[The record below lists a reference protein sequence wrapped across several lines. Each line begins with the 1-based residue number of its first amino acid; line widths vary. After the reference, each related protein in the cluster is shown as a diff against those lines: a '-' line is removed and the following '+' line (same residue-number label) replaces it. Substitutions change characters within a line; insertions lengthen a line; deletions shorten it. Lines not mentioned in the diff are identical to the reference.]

1 MIFGIRSFFAIPETI
16 RPLIASRAGL
26 SWQFLIFFSSIY
38 LSLNF
43 LAALVSPP
51 TSVFDFP
58 ILSFAYLAVLWIVVL
73 SASLLVMRSKL
84 KQIALV
90 NTLIWFFAASTAVLF
105 SKPIVW
111 LLVGGE
117 IPIETSFQLLT
128 NVLSSFMN
136 LAAYAMVFA
145 GIVQYRSVAKSL
157 RMELDRLEALR
168 EGMNSQLES
177 LKTSYVAE
185 VEQRVRPVV
194 NELELSLASAD
205 ADAVVSQARAA
216 IEDVVLPL
224 SKQLNTP
231 SELALPQ
238 LPSLPKR
245 SLYSRVARAFSN
257 RVLLRDTQV
266 PILSALM
273 FLLSIAP
280 AIAYF
285 YAFSGYLAALA
296 IALVIL
302 AIEFLRAVVIGHLQT
317 NLFVAFAVILFASL
331 ITAVAAVAL
340 LGGLIAHS
348 DIEVNAFIGF
358 GTWLVVFLIPFMQ
371 LINLTSLAHLSRV
384 EMTQRDFIRTIT
396 KRDSEIRHIQHR
408 ITQSVHSDV
417 QGKLRA
423 VLLRIKN
430 GGLTPEALPALQADL
445 EHVKE
450 VLSSI
455 GSAQKIDLQIELD
468 QLSQFWEGICDLR
481 VTSETEVLAATMADS
496 TLANNAFEV
505 ISEAVANAM
514 KHAEAK
520 QVIVELSVASGQL
533 QVRVINEVAKTPTN
547 SASGGI
553 GSSVF
558 DKNCSSWRVEQNEG
572 TYIFIGNLP
581 L

>member
-1 MIFGIRSFFAIPETI
+1 MIFGIRRFFAIPETI

-43 LAALVSPP
+43 LAALVAPP
-51 TSVFDFP
+51 TSAFDFP
-58 ILSFAYLAVLWIVVL
+58 LLSFAYLAVLWVAVL
-73 SASLLVMRSKL
+73 SAAELVKRSKI
-84 KQIALV
+84 KQIALA
-90 NTLIWFFAASTAVLF
+90 NSLIWFFSASIAVLLA
-105 SKPIVW
+105 KPIVW
-111 LLVGGE
+111 LVVGGA
-117 IPIETSFQLLT
+117 IPSETFIQWLT

-136 LAAYAMVFA
+136 LAAYAIVFA
-145 GIVQYRSVAKSL
+145 GIVQYRDVAKSL
-157 RMELDRLEALR
+157 RVELGQLKLLR
-168 EGMNSQLES
+168 DGMTNQLES
-177 LKTSYVAE
+177 LKTGYVAE

-205 ADAVVSQARAA
+205 ADAVVSQARTA

-224 SKQLNTP
+224 SKQLNAP

-238 LPSLPKR
+238 LPALPKR
-245 SLYSRVARAFSN
+245 TVYGRVALALSN
-257 RVLLRDTQV
+257 RVLLSDTQV

-285 YAFSGYLAALA
+285 YAFSGYLAAMA
-296 IALVIL
+296 IALAIL
-302 AIEFLRAVVIGHLQT
+302 AVEFLRAVVFGRLQT
-317 NLFVAFAVILFASL
+317 NVFVAFAVILFTSL
-331 ITAVAAVAL
+331 ITSVAAVAL
-340 LGGLIAHS
+340 LGGLIEHS

-358 GTWLVVFLIPFMQ
+358 GTWLVVFLNPFIQ
-371 LINLTSLAHLSRV
+371 LINLTSLAYLSRV
-384 EMTQRDFIRTIT
+384 EIVQRDFIRTIA
-396 KRDSEIRHIQHR
+396 KRDSEIRHLQHR

-430 GGLTPEALPALQADL
+430 GGLTPEVLPALQADL
-445 EHVKE
+445 AHVKE

-455 GSAQKIDLQIELD
+455 GSAQKVDLQIELD
-468 QLSQFWEGICDLR
+468 QLSQFWDGICDLR
-481 VTSETEVLAATMADS
+481 VSIEKEVLAATRDDS
-496 TLANNAFEV
+496 TLASNAFEV
-505 ISEAVANAM
+505 VSEAVANAM

-520 QVIVELSVASGQL
+520 QVFVELSVIAGQL
-533 QVRVINEVAKTPTN
+533 QVRVINEVAKTHIN

-553 GSSVF
+553 GSRVF
-558 DKNCSSWRVEQNEG
+558 DQNCRSWRVEQNDG
-572 TYIFIGNLP
+572 SYIFIGNLP